1 MLLLFIG
8 IGVFAQKKEW
18 KQATVNGYTYRY
30 VTGDPLKAR
39 FYTLKNGLTV
49 ILSPNSKEPRLSALI
64 SVRTGSNNDP
74 KDHTGLAHYLEHV
87 LFKGTEK
94 YGSLNWTKEK
104 PYLDEITGLYEAYNK
119 IPFSDTLARKA
130 KYHEID
136 SVSGVASKYAIANE
150 YDKMMAAIGSQGS
163 NAHTWVEETVYNENI
178 PSNAIDKFLTIQGER
193 FRDPIFRLFHTELE
207 AVYEEKN
214 RSLDNDDWKMQ
225 EALYASVF
233 PTSNYGQQTTIGTVE
248 HLKNPSLVA
257 IRNYYNKYYVPNNM
271 AIILSG
277 DFNPDELIKKVDKAF
292 AYMQPKPVQDY
303 VSGTEP
309 VINGPVIKKVYGP
322 TAEKLE
328 IGYRVGRSGTKDAM
342 LADLA
347 SSILYNGNAGLFD
360 LNLNKQQKLQKSSAG
375 TDQYKDY
382 GVITLSGTPKE
393 RQSLDDVKNLL
404 LEQIDILKKGDFD
417 ASLIKAIVANYKL
430 EKLKAMDNND
440 FRANYLSDEYIKS
453 KGADWNRDVAILD
466 EMSKVTKQEIV
477 DFAKKT
483 FTDNNYV
490 VVFKRKGE
498 DKTIVKVDKPAISPV
513 ETNADRQSGFV
524 KNIASIPLPP
534 IQPKWIDYNTAI
546 QKSKSGIADVLLVPN
561 KENSLFSLYYY
572 FEMGSWNN
580 KILPI
585 AFQYLS
591 FLGTDKYTSE
601 QISKAFYNMAV
612 SFQASAGNE
621 ESTLSLTGLGENF
634 DKAAA
639 LFEDLLTNCKVDE
652 AVWEQL
658 KSRLKKSRA
667 DNKTNK
673 NYIGAAL
680 RSYATYGAK
689 NPFNYVLSNEELDN
703 LKAEDL
709 VQLLHTIHNYEHS
722 ILYYGSQPLNVFTA
736 NIAKLHKLPAQWSR
750 PATAATFH
758 YLNQNSNQVL
768 FADYDMVQSEIF
780 WIRKLED
787 YAVSKEA
794 VNNLF
799 NAYFGSGMGA
809 LVFQTIR
816 ESKGLAY
823 STFAA
828 IATPRKKEYPFSFI
842 GYVGSQ
848 ADKLPEAVSAMNDLL
863 GTLPAIPQNLENA
876 RTSLKKDIE
885 TERITKE
892 NILFNYLALKR
903 KGINYDYR
911 KDLYQAYDRLTMDDV
926 KKYHDAE
933 LAGKPYTYSI
943 VASEK
948 KVSDDELKEYG
959 DLKKISLEDLF
970 GY

>member
-1 MLLLFIG
+1 MLLLCFSIG
-8 IGVFAQKKEW
+8 SFAQKNEW
-18 KQATVNGYTYRY
+18 KQATADGYAYRY

-49 ILSPNSKEPRLSALI
+49 ILSPNKKEPRISALV

-74 KDHTGLAHYLEHV
+74 KDHTGLAHYLEHL
-87 LFKGTEK
+87 LFKGTDK
-94 YGSLNWTKEK
+94 YGSLNWAKEK
-104 PYLDEITGLYEAYNK
+104 PYLDEITNLYEAYNK
-119 IPFSDTLARKA
+119 IPLSDTLARKA

-150 YDKMMAAIGSQGS
+150 YDKMMATIGSQGT

-178 PSNAIDKFLTIQGER
+178 PSNAVDKFLTIQGER

-214 RSLDNDDWKMQ
+214 RGLDNDDWKLQ
-225 EALYASVF
+225 EALYSGIF

-257 IRNYYNKYYVPNNM
+257 IRNYYNKYYVPNNI

-292 AYMQPKPVQDY
+292 AYMQPRPVQDY

-309 VINGPVIKKVYGP
+309 VINGPVVKEVYGP
-322 TAEKLE
+322 TAERLQ
-328 IGYRVGRSGTKDAM
+328 IGYRVGPSGTKDAM
-342 LADLA
+342 LADLT
-347 SSILYNGNAGLFD
+347 SSILSNGKAGLFD

-382 GVITLSGTPKE
+382 GVITLSGSPKE
-393 RQSLDDVKNLL
+393 GQSLEDVKSLL
-404 LEQIDILKKGDFD
+404 LGQIDILKKGDFD
-417 ASLIKAIVANYKL
+417 ASLIKAIAANYKL
-430 EKLKAMDNND
+430 EKLQSIDNND
-440 FRANYLSDEYIKS
+440 FRVNYLSDEYIKS
-453 KGADWNRDVAILD
+453 KGANWNKDVAVLD

-498 DKTIVKVDKPAISPV
+498 DKSIVKVDKPAISPV
-513 ETNADRQSGFV
+513 ETNADKQSDFV
-524 KNIASIPLPP
+524 KSISAIPLPS
-534 IQPKWIDYNTAI
+534 IQPEWVDYTTAI

-561 KENSLFSLYYY
+561 KENSLFSLYYR
-572 FEMGSWNN
+572 FDMGSWNN

-591 FLGTDKYTSE
+591 FLGTDKYTAE

-612 SFQASAGNE
+612 NFKASAGNE
-621 ESTLSLTGLGENF
+621 ESSLSLTGLNENF
-634 DKAAA
+634 DKGVA
-639 LFEDLLTNCKVDE
+639 LFEDLLVNCKVDE
-652 AVWEQL
+652 GAWSQL
-658 KSRLKKSRA
+658 RGRLKKARS
-667 DNKTNK
+667 DSKTNK
-673 NYIGAAL
+673 SYIGAAL
-680 RSYATYGAK
+680 RSYSTYGAK
-689 NPFNYVLSNEELDN
+689 NPFNYVLTNEELDN
-703 LKAEDL
+703 LKAADL
-709 VQLLHTIHNYEHS
+709 VNLLHTIQNYEHK
-722 ILYYGSQPLNVFTA
+722 ILYYGPQPLNAFTA
-736 NIAKLHKLPAQWSR
+736 NIGRLHKLPAQWNK
-750 PATAATFH
+750 PATAIKFER
-758 YLNQNSNQVL
+758 LNQTSNQVL
-768 FADYDMVQSEIF
+768 FANYDMVQSEVF
-780 WIRKLED
+780 WGRKLED
-787 YAVSKEA
+787 YAVGKEA

-828 IATPRKKEYPFSFI
+828 ITTPLKKEDPFAFI

-848 ADKLPEAVSAMNDLL
+848 ADKFPEAVAAMNDLL
-863 GTLPAIPQNLENA
+863 NTLPVIPQNLENA
-876 RTSLKKDIE
+876 RISLKKDIE
-885 TERITKE
+885 TERITKDD
-892 NILFNYLALKR
+892 ILFNYLALKK

-911 KDLYQAYDRLTMDDV
+911 KDLYEAYGHLTMDDV
-926 KKYHDAE
+926 KKYHDTE
-933 LAGKPYTYSI
+933 LSGKPYTYSI

-948 KVSDDELKEYG
+948 KVSDDELKKHG
-959 DLKKISLEDLF
+959 DLKKISLEELF